1 MKWARL
7 TSVGWLT
14 IVLLFPQKEWRE
26 KDVGFF
32 LMKPVPWPR
41 RQHFNLKPYSASIFS
56 INTASLRGGT
66 VSGNLPPNQDLEA
79 RPQLFL
85 NKDKTTVVLVPSL
98 SVFSGI
104 PKPPRSKSLPSR
116 NSSQSRQ
123 HTKTR
128 LGHLRRRSPA
138 APRKW
143 CRRGSNLQQVEV
155 FLVVETT
162 PRENYKET
170 S

>member
-1 MKWARL
+1 MGLCKWLINPHPDIFQLCLNLFILQNKFGLGEMGQTDKCWVTDNCSVIPIERMK
-7 TSVGWLT
+7 
-14 IVLLFPQKEWRE
+14 RE
-26 KDVGFF
+26 RRGVFF

-56 INTASLRGGT
+56 INIASLRGDT
-66 VSGNLPPNQDLEA
+66 VSGNLPPHQDLEA

-104 PKPPRSKSLPSR
+104 PKPPRSKSLPGR

-128 LGHLRRRSPA
+128 LGP
-138 APRKW
+138 P
-143 CRRGSNLQQVEV
+143 
-155 FLVVETT
+155 
-162 PRENYKET
+162 
-170 S
+170 